1 MFSIYTP
8 QTIELQVKRPD
19 VLDDKGAP
27 VAAEASEGDFHG
39 TLAFD
44 HESSDV
50 SKCRMVITRDDKVWT
65 YTFNTHGLLVDS
77 TYEDDE
83 SRKAKADAEEKAAE
97 ALAAQRAKE
106 QADAKAS
113 AAHELKTADDTTAAD
128 KAWDAST
135 APAPPTSAG
144 PNPFA
149 PLQELHNAP
158 AS

>member
-8 QTIELQVKRPD
+8 QSFELVASDAATPD
-19 VLDDKGAP
+19 DS
-27 VAAEASEGDFHG
+27 AELHG
-39 TLAFD
+39 TVAFD

-65 YTFNTHGLLVDS
+65 YTFNTHGLLVDN

-83 SRKAKADAEEKAAE
+83 SRKAKAEAEKKAAE
-97 ALAAQRAKE
+97 DLKAQRARE

-128 KAWDAST
+128 KAWDASV
-135 APAPPTSAG
+135 ALPPPSTPPG

-158 AS
+158 A